1 MHYDSYAFSING
13 RPTIQPLQQ
22 GVQLIHSA
30 RKTDV
35 QILSAL
41 DIQAIRTMY
50 QCNSPNPTTTTKATT
65 RTTTA
70 TRPTTTSTLRPVAT
84 SVSTLAPFTP
94 FTFRIFNSDRQRL
107 YLYWVDYSNR
117 ARYYGAIHPGWVF
130 AQQSYTTHRWLLVT
144 SDFRY
149 LARFVI
155 GEGNFLFSNRQ
166 VSSSQLNF
174 RALWNFRFLFFFR
187 SNKKNTL
194 LFV

>member
-30 RKTDV
+30 RKTDE

-65 RTTTA
+65 RTTT

-94 FTFRIFNSDRQRL
+94 FTFNIFNSDRQRL

-117 ARYYGAIHPGWVF
+117 ARYYGAINPGWIF
-130 AQQSYTTHRWLLVT
+130 AQRSYTSHRWLLVT

-155 GEGNFLFSNRQ
+155 GEGNFLISNRR

-174 RALWNFRFLFFFR
+174 RAL
-187 SNKKNTL
+187 
-194 LFV
+194 